1 MSSLVE
7 LPAKSSPSSSTC
19 GATPSIWGRASNRRA
34 ARSASSLSWEA
45 RTIVTPDVPG
55 ARGVGQ
61 DHRLDAVGLEPLERP
76 GLGGLDGL
84 GGRLPERL
92 GAGGGAAQQQAGG
105 QDQGADTA
113 VAQEM
118 KTLHDDLP

>member
-45 RTIVTPDVPG
+45 RTIVTPTSPALEASARTTGWTRWVSSPSSAPASAASMDSVG
-55 ARGVGQ
+55 ACPSGSA
-61 DHRLDAVGLEPLERP
+61 L
-76 GLGGLDGL
+76 
-84 GGRLPERL
+84 
-92 GAGGGAAQQQAGG
+92 
-105 QDQGADTA
+105 A
-113 VAQEM
+113 VA
-118 KTLHDDLP
+118 LPSSRPVARIRGRTQRWRKR